1 MDGRRDW
8 WTDGLIDGW
17 VNGQN
22 DEFMHYAICI
32 DGWMNGWMH
41 DYIGPING
49 SMMERWAGEKIGAWM
64 YELLE
69 I

>member
-1 MDGRRDW
+1 
-8 WTDGLIDGW
+8 
-17 VNGQN
+17 
-22 DEFMHYAICI
+22 MHYAICF